1 MLDNDIKKILERIE
15 SDLNRDR
22 EQFSSIDNQ
31 LSAIENRLKTLEGRI
46 RPFEDK
52 MADAVRDATSE
63 VIQPVVDDMERAAK
77 TINQVSKK
85 MEGVS

>member
-22 EQFSSIDNQ
+22 EQFSDIDNR

-63 VIQPVVDDMERAAK
+63 VIQPVVDDMEKAAK